1 MAKKPLNKRIKEGN
15 EEVMYVKHP
24 RTGKVV
30 RTVFGAYERDFKST
44 PTTIPTATPTLFVEQ
59 LQKVKQNKQTP
70 LQNEDFLSKE
80 ILSRTRK
87 YNIPDALAASQW
99 AVESGRS
106 TSSDINN
113 YFGLGPHIKYNSI
126 DDNVRDYAL
135 TLKNILAAKGKK
147 IENMKY
153 PKKILLKLQE
163 GDKPRYE
170 AHNPDPMTYVNTV
183 MNTPE
188 WRQYAPAYVKQLSK
202 IKKSL

>member
-1 MAKKPLNKRIKEGN
+1 MAKKPLNKRIKEGK

-30 RTVFGAYERDFKST
+30 RTVFGAYERDFKSK
-44 PTTIPTATPTLFVEQ
+44 PKATPTPFVEQ
-59 LQKVKQNKQTP
+59 LQKVKQKP
-70 LQNEDFLSKE
+70 LQNKDFLTKE
-80 ILSRTRK
+80 ILPRTRK

-147 IENMKY
+147 LENMKY

-163 GDKPRYE
+163 GDRPRYE